1 MAASTEQK
9 VIVEFKSDKFY
20 VAMVMSFDDDEGA
33 ANDALKTKQDEIN
46 AAKASQAS
54 QASQALYDAILVK
67 KDRKHYLVTIH
78 SEHNNKASAEAAK

>member
-20 VAMVMSFDDDEGA
+20 VAMVTPFDDEVE
-33 ANDALKTKQDEIN
+33 ANKALQTKQDEIN
-46 AAKASQAS
+46 VAKASQAS
-54 QASQALYDAILVK
+54 QASYDAILVK
-67 KDRKHYLVTIH
+67 KDSKHYLVTIH